1 MSQSRIFSLPGYP
14 VSVGDLSAAFP
25 AWLRERQFSSLVVL
39 ADSNTRRLCLPVFLQ
54 KTGLPSGLPVVEI
67 PAGEAHKN
75 LASCAQ
81 IWQSLLAEKL
91 DRHALV
97 LNLGGGVVGDMGGF
111 CAATFKRGVA
121 FAQIPTTLLA
131 MTDAAIGG
139 KLGIDFQGVKN
150 MVGVFQHPAAVFC
163 DPAFL
168 QTLPPRELRSGMA
181 EVLKHARIG
190 DPVLWRQLARL
201 RSPGAADWPRILPK
215 SIAVKVRVVRRD
227 PLEKNLR
234 QLLNFGHTIGHA
246 IESRWLETSDPL
258 THGEAVAIGMICEQ
272 FLADP
277 AGAAQVADVVLRL
290 FGHRPLPEPEFPVLW
305 DLMQQDK
312 KNTAGAVRMAVPSD
326 GRLGLRILAPSRE
339 AVAES
344 LRFYNTLAA
353 ADRKNFRHGA

>member
-1 MSQSRIFSLPGYP
+1 MAQIHTFSLPEYP
-14 VSVGDLSAAFP
+14 VFVGDLAETFP
-25 AWLRERQFSSLVVL
+25 IWLHERQFSRLVVL
-39 ADSNTRRLCLPVFLQ
+39 ADAHTRALCLPVFLQ
-54 KTGLPSGLPVVEI
+54 KTGLPTDLLIVEI
-67 PAGEAHKN
+67 PAGEQHKN
-75 LASCAQ
+75 LATCAQ
-81 IWQSLLAEKL
+81 IWQSFLAEKL
-91 DRHALV
+91 DRRALV

-150 MVGVFQHPAAVFC
+150 IVGVFQNPAAVFC
-163 DPAFL
+163 DPDFL
-168 QTLPPRELRSGMA
+168 PTLPVRELRSGMA
-181 EVLKHARIG
+181 EVLKHAAIG
-190 DPVLWRQLARL
+190 DPVLWRQLSKL
-201 RSPGAADWPRILPK
+201 SDLNAADWSRILPK

-246 IESRWLETSDPL
+246 LESHFLETADPL

-277 AGAAQVADVVLRL
+277 AAAARLADVVLRF
-290 FGHRPLPEPEFPVLW
+290 FGHRPLPESDLPVLW

-312 KNTAGAVRMAVPSD
+312 KNTAGAVRVALPSD
-326 GRLGLRILAPSRE
+326 GKLGLQILEPSR
-339 AVAES
+339 ASVAES
-344 LRFYNTLAA
+344 LRFYNALAA
-353 ADRKNFRHGA
+353 AVGKNFRHGA

>member
-1 MSQSRIFSLPGYP
+1 MSQSRTFSLPGYP
-14 VSVGDLSAAFP
+14 VFVGDLSAMFP
-25 AWLRERQFSSLVVL
+25 AWLRERQFSSIVVL
-39 ADSNTRRLCLPVFLQ
+39 TDSNTRRLCLPGFLQ
-54 KTGLPSGLPVVEI
+54 KTGLPADLPIVEI

-75 LASCAQ
+75 LATCAQ
-81 IWQSLLAEKL
+81 IWQSFLAEKL
-91 DRHALV
+91 DRRALV

-163 DPAFL
+163 DPDFL

-190 DPVLWRQLARL
+190 DPALWRQLAKL
-201 RSPGAADWPRILPK
+201 DSPTDADWPRILPK

-246 IESRWLETSDPL
+246 IESRWLETADPL

-272 FLADP
+272 FLAD
-277 AGAAQVADVVLRL
+277 AAAAMQLAEVMLRF
-290 FGHRPLPEPEFPVLW
+290 FGHRPLPESEFRVLW

-312 KNTAGAVRMAVPSD
+312 KNVAGAVRVALPSD
-326 GRLGLRILAPSRE
+326 GRLGLRTLEPSRE
-339 AVAES
+339 QAAES
-344 LRFYNTLAA
+344 LRFYNALAMG
-353 ADRKNFRHGA
+353 DGKNFRHGA